1 MFHFPYAQQLLKY
14 SNAFETS
21 RLNYFVFLPGLPNL
35 TASPLPHS
43 PLHVSHI
50 ISRSTNSPVLADWH
64 CFPKTSMWNQALP
77 IHISESFSYLNISFL
92 LYLLILLFAILCIY
106 IFVLY
111 LWPYSIVSNAVGPEV
126 LSSDNPFVTRPTMIC
141 AKNNYFVSFSLNK
154 TYLLSFPLICY
165 SPFF

>member
-64 CFPKTSMWNQALP
+64 CFPKTSMWNQALS

-92 LYLLILLFAILCIY
+92 LYLLILLFAILCIP
-106 IFVLY
+106 IVL
-111 LWPYSIVSNAVGPEV
+111 LAMPSAPRPCPLIIP
-126 LSSDNPFVTRPTMIC
+126 LS
-141 AKNNYFVSFSLNK
+141 
-154 TYLLSFPLICY
+154 LLSHNDLCKKQLLCFILFEQNLFTVI
-165 SPFF
+165 SFDLLFTFF